1 MGHWVTDEMGRSD
14 IAPNTA
20 SSGAVRGGLLRQ
32 SLLQPTSIP
41 LVSAQLAPV
50 AAPSRG
56 SDRRKL
62 SHTHREREHFT
73 AGTEEVHP

>member
-1 MGHWVTDEMGRSD
+1 MVMGHWVTDEMGRSD

-20 SSGAVRGGLLRQ
+20 SSGTVRGGLLRQ

-50 AAPSRG
+50 G
-56 SDRRKL
+56 DRTGGNFVTH
-62 SHTHREREHFT
+62 SHREREHFT